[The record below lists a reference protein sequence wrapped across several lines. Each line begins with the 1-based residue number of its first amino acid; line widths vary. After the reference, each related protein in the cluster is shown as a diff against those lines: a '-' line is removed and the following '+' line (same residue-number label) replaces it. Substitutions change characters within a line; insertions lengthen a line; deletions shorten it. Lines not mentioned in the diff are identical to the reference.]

1 MYCPD
6 ESASAA
12 RLLMSETLQ
21 MHRLSLWLLEFTE
34 SCLLH
39 LLRQIKIQ
47 TFDRFGDPVRIL
59 FMKLF
64 ATVTNDYN
72 EWLPGVIFLREGVLR
87 Y

>member
-21 MHRLSLWLLEFTE
+21 LHRLFLWLLEFTE